1 MKKTSLILLALM
13 LVGILAAQ
21 PWHCQSPIHNEQHHK
36 RMDRNDKPNMMM
48 RIMQELELSDS
59 QLDKLKE
66 QRVAMEKEKI
76 SIRAEIKKLRIDE
89 KVARQEF
96 DFDKLN
102 KLNDSICDLEKE
114 LKSKHIDNME
124 KCWNILTEDQKKQAQ
139 ELINDFPKMRRNCQN
154 DDNDMENQKQFR
166 KRRFNN

>member
-1 MKKTSLILLALM
+1 MAARNRRRYLTEINTTPFVDVM
-13 LVGILAAQ
+13 LVLLVFVMVGAA
-21 PWHCQSPIHNEQHHK
+21 
-36 RMDRNDKPNMMM
+36 
-48 RIMQELELSDS
+48 
-59 QLDKLKE
+59 
-66 QRVAMEKEKI
+66 
-76 SIRAEIKKLRIDE
+76 IKKLRIDE

-139 ELINDFPKMRRNCQN
+139 ELIKDFPRMKRNCQN